1 MKCSAEAVN
10 LTETGS
16 PSTQEGLQGEGG
28 NQFQATY
35 PSVCPHSS
43 CWHLDSHTCHVECH
57 QGRRS
62 WTSSVSE
69 RTEQEQEGQ
78 HEILSA
84 LSNRGGI
91 AQLLLFQRGKRIET
105 ASDEQGGKEAAFDHT

>member
-1 MKCSAEAVN
+1 M
-10 LTETGS
+10 
-16 PSTQEGLQGEGG
+16 
-28 NQFQATY
+28 
-35 PSVCPHSS
+35 
-43 CWHLDSHTCHVECH
+43 
-57 QGRRS
+57 
-62 WTSSVSE
+62 SE

-91 AQLLLFQRGKRIET
+91 AQLLLFQREKRIET